1 MIRHLFKMIWNKKK
15 QNSLM
20 IVEMLASFMVVF
32 AVFTL
37 LVYNYQNFSRSMG
50 FDYQQ
55 VWVVNFNTSDQEENL
70 DTIRMS
76 REAIRNQLKSMP
88 EIKFITYASQ
98 NVPFSM
104 SANNGSIQHKNEQ
117 ISRVNRFTVED
128 DYDDVL
134 SLQLQE
140 GRWFSKQDIASL
152 KNQPVVIN
160 ASLKERIYGE
170 TSAIGQYLGDPIGN
184 DQRGR
189 IIGVVNDTK
198 FKGDYQ
204 GIEYSTFYR
213 ADTGSYRWLDRI
225 MIQVSPQ
232 AGADFEGR
240 LYKQL
245 ANAFKKSNV
254 EIEHLADKRE
264 SRNNL
269 SLVPMIILVIVAGFL
284 IINVALGLFGVLWYN
299 ISKRKSEIGLRRA
312 VGASRSAVSK
322 QLVGE
327 AIVLSTLS
335 LLIGSFFAVQFPLLK
350 LFDLPSGVYL
360 VAWLLSVLFIYL
372 LVLICAF
379 YPGKQAAA
387 IHPAI
392 ALHEE

>member
-1 MIRHLFKMIWNKKK
+1 MVRHLFKMIWNKKK
-15 QNSLM
+15 QNSLL

-37 LVYNYQNFSRSMG
+37 LVYNYQNFRRAMG
-50 FDYQQ
+50 FDYEQ
-55 VWVVNFNTSDQEENL
+55 VWVINFNTSDQDVNL

-76 REAIRNQLKSMP
+76 REAVRNQLKSMP
-88 EIKFITYASQ
+88 EIKFVTYASN

-104 SANNGSIQHKNEQ
+104 STNNNTLSHNKQSIDA
-117 ISRVNRFTVED
+117 VNNFTVED
-128 DYDDVL
+128 DYDNVL
-134 SLQLQE
+134 NLSIRE
-140 GRWFSKQDIASL
+140 GHWFSKQDVASS
-152 KNQPVVIN
+152 KDRPVVIN
-160 ASLKERIYGE
+160 ASLKERIFGNE
-170 TSAIGQYLGDPIGN
+170 AATGRFLGDSNGN
-184 DQRGR
+184 EQRSR
-189 IIGVVNDTK
+189 IVGVIEDVK
-198 FKGDYQ
+198 FKGDFQ
-204 GIEYSTFYR
+204 GVEYSIFNR
-213 ADTGSYRWLDRI
+213 ADTGSYRWLNRI

-232 AGADFEGR
+232 TGAGFEGR
-240 LYKQL
+240 LYKQM
-245 ANAFKKSNV
+245 AGAFKKSNV

-299 ISKRKSEIGLRRA
+299 SSKRKSEIGLRRA
-312 VGASRSAVSK
+312 VGASRNAVSK

-327 AIVLSTLS
+327 AIVLSTFS

-387 IHPAI
+387 IHPAV